1 MTNDE
6 PTMTRDELIAAFAQ
20 LNDPAWLATL
30 PEPPSYR
37 EKQHKRYIFAMTPPA
52 LQATALDALWR
63 AASDADMLTPQEH
76 SYTELTSARVTEL
89 LTRLGWAS

>member
-20 LNDPAWLATL
+20 LHDPAWLATL

-37 EKQHKRYIFAMTPPA
+37 QKQHKRYIEGLALGWHNTAM
-52 LQATALDALWR
+52 DAVWR
-63 AASDADMLTPQEH
+63 AASEAD
-76 SYTELTSARVTEL
+76 L
-89 LTRLGWAS
+89 LTQAEHWDNELSPARMAELVAALGWQ